1 MAGPESVPTYPQAE
15 DSPSFPT
22 FKELLFGEAPSREV
36 ESKSH
41 GTTLLDT
48 NIVRN
53 TRDLWL
59 NGFGWQEASI
69 ECRLGNLILG
79 PGPGLGEVV
88 ALYGAAERA
97 WKRRTRELNAR
108 EFFEHVLA
116 CSDLFG
122 NRALAVEVFTRGRV
136 PGKEP
141 RASTVLDQ
149 MVAGGDLLFHD
160 FVEEF
165 VSTQVEPRYCVLLKI
180 HEALISSRDQN
191 AALGFI
197 DYCTDVIDFAPGLEL
212 VLDVTLLA
220 PSTMLTQHGKAVRKV
235 AGVVVKPG
243 NNNPHRAAWG
253 AAWDLT
259 FVRVRKCLDFLT
271 HGFSM
276 PCKPPFRIV
285 TAEGAIAAIHD
296 SVKFGPTMNDVLGIT
311 AVAPSAEPG
320 ILYTDDRLMA
330 AGSKLSNRFDN
341 LIYERMVTK
350 ISRPNPDESQARER
364 INAEIVRFGN
374 VFPERDIQQ

>member
-1 MAGPESVPTYPQAE
+1 
-15 DSPSFPT
+15 
-22 FKELLFGEAPSREV
+22 
-36 ESKSH
+36 
-41 GTTLLDT
+41 
-48 NIVRN
+48 
-53 TRDLWL
+53 
-59 NGFGWQEASI
+59 
-69 ECRLGNLILG
+69 
-79 PGPGLGEVV
+79 
-88 ALYGAAERA
+88 
-97 WKRRTRELNAR
+97 
-108 EFFEHVLA
+108 VLA
-116 CSDLFG
+116 CDLFG

-212 VLDVTLLA
+212 VLGVTLLA

-271 HGFSM
+271 HGFNM